1 MLKQKTHINVF
12 NQKTIAHLISYNTS
26 QLNLRTPWSKLIW
39 QWLQMDKYFL
49 WFGLLKL
56 REISSSWLNTFL
68 FSFVRWFTNYNSC
81 LYFNDDAFVAILL
94 EFVKKGR
101 NIKKN
106 VPWKYRFFEISISRS
121 RQPHF
126 KGTAS
131 AWFPSREYSKN
142 SLWRWSVQA
151 GNRIMIAKSEK
162 ISKKKWWRFCN
173 FSSPRS

>member
-68 FSFVRWFTNYNSC
+68 FSFVRWFTSYNSC

-101 NIKKN
+101 NIKKMFLEN
-106 VPWKYRFFEISISRS
+106 IDFLKFRS
-121 RQPHF
+121 RDLD
-126 KGTAS
+126 
-131 AWFPSREYSKN
+131 N
-142 SLWRWSVQA
+142 L
-151 GNRIMIAKSEK
+151 
-162 ISKKKWWRFCN
+162 ISKELLQHDSLLESIPKTHYEVGLFRLEIE
-173 FSSPRS
+173 